1 MHLFCIYF
9 RRLFHEEAVIR
20 LWGVSAVSLYLLW
33 PINLLP
39 SITFVDEIL
48 ILPLLEHIVRIV

>member
-1 MHLFCIYF
+1 MKK
-9 RRLFHEEAVIR
+9 

-48 ILPLLEHIVRIV
+48 ILPLLEHIVRIG